1 MIKDKRDEELEFL
14 PAALEIQQT
23 PPLPMARYIVWA
35 ILVFFTI
42 GIIWSWLGHV
52 DIVSV
57 ATGKIVPS
65 SRVKIIQP
73 LETGVVREI
82 YVKEGDAVNA
92 GEILIELDPTL
103 TDADQVQTKE
113 QQLALKLDRVRILK
127 ILEEIGNSDEGIGY
141 RDEDGNPHTPS
152 PNPKNLAPTTYPLA
166 ATTKQKERVAQRIQT
181 QLNEYYSLQAA
192 LRDEKK
198 QRQAERGAIRERIIQ
213 LESTIPLITERAK
226 SIADLLAKDLIPR
239 SQWLELEQERIE
251 QVQERN
257 VQKNNSRMVDSAIAN
272 INQRLT
278 AQKAE
283 FEKTQ
288 LTELAD
294 VENRIIAFEQE
305 RVKAD
310 KRVTLQNLRSPV
322 TGTVHQL
329 AMHTIG
335 GVVTPAQ
342 ELMHIIPHD
351 DPVEVEAWLPNK
363 DIGFVSD
370 GQKAAIK
377 VETFPFTKYG
387 LVDAEILNVSNDA
400 TPDENLGL
408 VYAMRVKMYQTTMR
422 VKEKIINLS
431 PGMAVTVE
439 VNLGKRRL
447 IEYLLAP
454 LLRYKDESVRER

>member
-1 MIKDKRDEELEFL
+1 MKSQKIDDELEFL

-23 PPLPMARYIVWA
+23 PPLPMSRYIIWA
-35 ILVFFTI
+35 IIAFFTI
-42 GIIWSWLGHV
+42 GVIWSWFGHV

-57 ATGKIVPS
+57 AMGKIVPS

-92 GEILIELDPTL
+92 GDILVELDPTL
-103 TDADQVQTKE
+103 TDADQTQTKD
-113 QQLALKLDRVRILK
+113 QQLALKLDR
-127 ILEEIGNSDEGIGY
+127 
-141 RDEDGNPHTPS
+141 
-152 PNPKNLAPTTYPLA
+152 A
-166 ATTKQKERVAQRIQT
+166 RIQT
-181 QLNEYYSLQAA
+181 VLKKVDGKAQKDYLSELTEATPSQIKLQQNRVSKQLHEYYSLLGA
-192 LRDEKK
+192 LKDEKK
-198 QRQAERGAIRERIIQ
+198 QRQAERGAINERIKQ
-213 LESTIPLITERAK
+213 LDATIPLITERAK
-226 SIADLLAKDLIPR
+226 SISDLLKKDLIPR

-251 QVQERN
+251 QVQERK
-257 VQKNNSRMVDSAIAN
+257 VQKSNTSMVDSAIAN
-272 INQRLT
+272 IDQRQA

-283 FEKTQ
+283 FEKTL
-288 LTELAD
+288 LTELSD
-294 VENRIIAFEQE
+294 IENRITAFDQE
-305 RVKAD
+305 MVKAD
-310 KRVTLQNLRSPV
+310 NRVTLRNLQSPV

-329 AMHTIG
+329 AIHTIG

-363 DIGFVSD
+363 DIGFVNK

-408 VYAMRVKMYQTTMR
+408 VYAMRVKMYQTTMQ
-422 VKEKIINLS
+422 VKDKIINLS

-447 IEYLLAP
+447 IEFLLSP

>member
-1 MIKDKRDEELEFL
+1 MSSQHTNDALEFL

-23 PPLPMARYIVWA
+23 PPLPMARYIIWA
-35 ILVFFTI
+35 ILAFFTI
-42 GIIWSWLGHV
+42 GVIWSWIGHV

-57 ATGKIVPS
+57 AMGKIVPS

-73 LETGVVREI
+73 LETGVVRAI
-82 YVKEGDAVNA
+82 YVKEGDSVNA
-92 GEILIELDPTL
+92 GDILVELDPTL
-103 TDADQVQTKE
+103 TDAEQTQTKD
-113 QQLALKLDRVRILK
+113 QQFALKLDRARLLT
-127 ILEEIGNSDEGIGY
+127 ILEKVDVKE
-141 RDEDGNPHTPS
+141 T
-152 PNPKNLAPTTYPLA
+152 KNHLAELNE
-166 ATTKQKERVAQRIQT
+166 ATTSQIKLQQNRISK
-181 QLNEYYSLQAA
+181 QLNEYYSLLEA
-192 LRDEKK
+192 LKDEKK
-198 QRQAERGAIRERIIQ
+198 QRQAERRAISERIKQ
-213 LESTIPLITERAK
+213 LDATIPLITERAK
-226 SIADLLAKDLIPR
+226 SIADLLKKDLIPR

-257 VQKNNSRMVDSAIAN
+257 VQKSNSSMVDSAIAN
-272 INQRLT
+272 INQRQT

-283 FEKTQ
+283 FEKTL
-288 LTELAD
+288 LTELSD
-294 VENRIIAFEQE
+294 IENRITAFDQE
-305 RVKAD
+305 MVKAD

-322 TGTVHQL
+322 IGTVHQL
-329 AMHTIG
+329 SIHTIG

-342 ELMHIIPHD
+342 ELMHIIPHY

-363 DIGFVSD
+363 DIGFVQA

-400 TPDENLGL
+400 TPDEKLGL
-408 VYAMRVKMYQTTMR
+408 VYAMRVKMFQTKMK

-447 IEYLLAP
+447 IEFLLSP

>member
-1 MIKDKRDEELEFL
+1 MDTTTQNNRTDELEFL

-35 ILVFFTI
+35 IVTFFSI
-42 GIIWSWLGHV
+42 GVVWSYFGEI

-57 ATGKIVPS
+57 AMGKIVPS

-82 YVKEGDAVNA
+82 YVKEGDHVEA
-92 GEILIELDPTL
+92 GDVLIELDPTL
-103 TDADQVQTKE
+103 TDADQLQTKE
-113 QQLALKLDRVRILK
+113 QQLALKLDR
-127 ILEEIGNSDEGIGY
+127 
-141 RDEDGNPHTPS
+141 
-152 PNPKNLAPTTYPLA
+152 A
-166 ATTKQKERVAQRIQT
+166 RIQAILNKVDGKEEKDT
-181 QLNEYYSLQAA
+181 FSELTEATPAQIKLQQDRIEKQLHEYYSLLEA
-192 LRDEKK
+192 LKEEKQ
-198 QRQAERGAIRERIIQ
+198 QRQAERSATAERIKQ
-213 LESTIPLITERAK
+213 LDSTIPLITERAK
-226 SIADLLAKDLIPR
+226 SLEDLLKDNMVPR
-239 SQWLELEQERIE
+239 VQWLELEQERIE

-272 INQRLT
+272 INQRLA

-283 FEKTQ
+283 FEKTL
-288 LTELAD
+288 LTELTD
-294 VENRIIAFEQE
+294 IENRITAFDQE
-305 RVKAD
+305 VIKAD
-310 KRVTLQNLRSPV
+310 KRVTLQKLKSPV

-329 AMHTIG
+329 AIHTIG

-363 DIGFVSD
+363 DIGFVNE
-370 GQKAAIK
+370 GQEAEIK

-387 LVDAEILNVSNDA
+387 LVDGEIQNVSNDA

-408 VYAMRVKMYQTTMR
+408 VYAMRVKMFQTTMQ
-422 VKEKIINLS
+422 VKEKVINLS

>member
-1 MIKDKRDEELEFL
+1 MKSQNSNDELEFL

-35 ILVFFTI
+35 IMTFFTI
-42 GIIWSWLGHV
+42 GVAWACIGKV

-57 ATGKIVPS
+57 AMGKIVPS

-73 LETGVVREI
+73 LETGVVRAI
-82 YVKEGDAVNA
+82 YVDDGDAVNA
-92 GEILIELDPTL
+92 GDILVELDPTL
-103 TDADQVQTKE
+103 TDADQIQTKD
-113 QQLALKLDRVRILK
+113 QQLALKLDRARLLTLLDRVAAKEQKDYFSELS
-127 ILEEIGNSDEGIGY
+127 E
-141 RDEDGNPHTPS
+141 
-152 PNPKNLAPTTYPLA
+152 
-166 ATTKQKERVAQRIQT
+166 ATTAQIKLQQSRIDK
-181 QLNEYYSLQAA
+181 QLNEYTSLLEA
-192 LRDEKK
+192 LKDEKK
-198 QRQAERGAIRERIIQ
+198 QRQAERGAISERIKQ
-213 LESTIPLITERAK
+213 LDSTIPLITERTK
-226 SIADLLAKDLIPR
+226 SLEDLLKDNMVPR
-239 SQWLELEQERIE
+239 VQWLELEQERIE

-272 INQRLT
+272 INQRLL

-283 FEKTQ
+283 FEKTA

-294 VENRIIAFEQE
+294 AENRITAFDQE
-305 RVKAD
+305 MIKAD
-310 KRVTLQNLRSPV
+310 KRVTLQKLRAPV

-329 AMHTIG
+329 EIHTIG

-342 ELMHIIPHD
+342 ELMQIIPYD

-363 DIGFVSD
+363 DIGFVQE
-370 GQKAAIK
+370 GQEAAIK

-408 VYAMRVKMYQTTMR
+408 VYAMRVKMFQTTMN
-422 VKEKIINLS
+422 VKDKIVNLS

-447 IEYLLAP
+447 IEYLLSP

>member
-1 MIKDKRDEELEFL
+1 MKSQEIDDELEFL

-35 ILVFFTI
+35 IVTFFTI
-42 GIIWSWLGHV
+42 GVIWSWLGHV

-57 ATGKIVPS
+57 AMGKIVPS

-73 LETGVVREI
+73 LETGVVRAI
-82 YVKEGDAVNA
+82 YVKEGDKVNA
-92 GEILIELDPTL
+92 GDVLVELDPTL
-103 TDADQVQTKE
+103 TDADQMQTKD
-113 QQLALKLDRVRILK
+113 QQLALKLDR
-127 ILEEIGNSDEGIGY
+127 
-141 RDEDGNPHTPS
+141 
-152 PNPKNLAPTTYPLA
+152 A
-166 ATTKQKERVAQRIQT
+166 RIQT
-181 QLNEYYSLQAA
+181 ILDEVDGKDPKDIFSKLTEATPSQIKLQRDRIDKQLNEYYANGEA
-192 LRDEKK
+192 LKDEKR
-198 QRQAERGAIRERIIQ
+198 QRQAERGGISERIKQ
-213 LESTIPLITERAK
+213 LDSTIPLITERAK
-226 SIADLLAKDLIPR
+226 SIADLLKKDLIPR
-239 SQWLELEQERIE
+239 AQWLELEQERIE

-272 INQRLT
+272 MNQRLA

-283 FEKTQ
+283 FEKTL

-294 VENRIIAFEQE
+294 VENRITAFDQE
-305 RVKAD
+305 MIKAD
-310 KRVTLQNLRSPV
+310 KRVTLQKLRAPV

-329 AMHTIG
+329 EIHTIG

-342 ELMHIIPHD
+342 ELMQIIPYD
-351 DPVEVEAWLPNK
+351 DPIEIEAWLPNK
-363 DIGFVSD
+363 DIGFVHE
-370 GQKAAIK
+370 GQRAEIK

-408 VYAMRVKMYQTTMR
+408 VYAMRVKMFQTTMQ
-422 VKEKIINLS
+422 VKDKIVNLS

-439 VNLGKRRL
+439 VKLGKRRL
-447 IEYLLAP
+447 IEYLLSP